1 MFETTSRYYSLKNDA
16 YTAPDGREITY
27 KLRRF
32 LPKGADLALL
42 QEVTVLQGDRLDL
55 IAARTLG
62 EAEQF
67 WRISDAN
74 DAMNPDDLTDE
85 TGRTLRVPIP
95 QF

>member
-1 MFETTSRYYSLKNDA
+1 MFETTSRYYNLETDT
-16 YTAPDGREITY
+16 YTSPDGREITY

-32 LPKGADLALL
+32 LPQGADLALL

-55 IAARTLG
+55 ITARTLG

-67 WRISDAN
+67 WRICDAN
-74 DAMNPDDLTDE
+74 DAMKPDELTDE